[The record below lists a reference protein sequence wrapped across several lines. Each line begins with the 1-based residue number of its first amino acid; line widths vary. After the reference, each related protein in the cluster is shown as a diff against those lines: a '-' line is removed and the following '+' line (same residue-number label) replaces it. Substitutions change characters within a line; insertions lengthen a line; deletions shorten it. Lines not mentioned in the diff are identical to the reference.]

1 MTKHLSTVS
10 TMGMQKKMM
19 QFFLVLE
26 KSYVHRQSN

>member
-10 TMGMQKKMM
+10 IMGMQKKIM

-26 KSYVHRQSN
+26 KSYVPR